1 MCQCKYEHGS
11 SLSEHALSLRLNKQQ
26 FTGIQGHTTLEHRPN
41 AGNMEAHDIMSRNIY
56 SLQQYQEMCELIG
69 LGNKFKF
76 LGVDGYNVEQGLV
89 LLKSIINS
97 LHFSEFN

>member
-1 MCQCKYEHGS
+1 MVLHYLNT
-11 SLSEHALSLRLNKQQ
+11 LSLSLRLNKQQ

-69 LGNKFKF
+69 PFGYIRDMTISFK
-76 LGVDGYNVEQGLV
+76 GIRYGYP
-89 LLKSIINS
+89 
-97 LHFSEFN
+97 